1 MKRCI
6 AFILLLIT
14 LRGLS
19 QSNISNISN
28 YGVNEGLSQNSVYV
42 IMQDR
47 QGFAWIGTGD
57 GLARFDGRKFRIFRS
72 RENDTSH
79 SYLPGSIVN
88 SLIVEDRDDRL
99 WFNTNKGLVI
109 LDKKTEK
116 FHIIA
121 SQGKSAF
128 TFAISFMPLGIDE
141 QDSLWGYIS
150 GVGIGAIHTQN
161 LGYTLYKTHLPPS
174 PSNSNATFQNG
185 IIYIAGNNGVFNF
198 DTRTH
203 LSDWIFPGRAANC
216 ICPLSNGSLL
226 IGGREQLINYN
237 PKTRTTVNLNTG
249 VGHLPPISWKSL
261 AHGTSE
267 FSIGISISGD
277 IYRIQWSDSSIHKID
292 FSREPNA
299 SGLSDYLVN
308 CLFTDNSENLWIGTD
323 GAGFYIVNLKKKKFN
338 RYPELKEEGK
348 NLMVKGLF
356 ADDHHNI
363 LIGTYSKGLT
373 ILNTTNHKS
382 THVNLTT
389 DLTHKPDPIFFIYKD
404 SSGRIWLNS
413 GSNVGYLRK
422 DYSGFEHSLNL
433 NQNSN
438 LNTPLTYPYT
448 IFEVRKNE
456 FLIGANNG
464 YHNFRTDVNGRIL
477 PDSTFKIP
485 ISYSG
490 FVYTLK
496 RGRDGSI
503 YIGKIRGGFW
513 RIKITGKDI
522 IRIDSAFLNTGIRD
536 FYFCKTQPIVW
547 MASEEGLI
555 AYDPT
560 QKTYRIFDESD
571 GMSNQYIYG
580 ILAQNDRSLW
590 FSTNKG
596 INHASVTYD
605 NNHSIKDIS
614 FTYYSYD
621 DGLQSNEFNSG
632 AFFKSPF
639 GDFIFGGVSG
649 INWFNP
655 DSIVINPHRGIP
667 AITSIHCNDKPLTA
681 AIAPN
686 YLKSLTLSSSE
697 NTLLFEFASLEFT
710 NPETNLFSYRLK
722 GLESKWSTPSNINTV
737 KYANLAPGS
746 YTFELKASN
755 NDRLW
760 SEPLQL
766 KITITPPF
774 WQTWWF
780 RILVTAILILLT
792 IIITKLVAQRRLK
805 RRIERLE
812 QREALNQE
820 RERIAREMH
829 DDIGAGLTQI
839 SLISENIQRHTEQIN
854 RAKASEIGEIS
865 RGLISNISEI
875 IWSLNPENKSF
886 PQLISYLRD
895 QIHKQL
901 EYASINYQIEFPEK
915 IPNLLLTTAQRRN
928 ILMITKEIIR
938 NSIRHSGASNL
949 SVKLEIQSEQ
959 LRFEIAD
966 NGTGFPKEQIHSG
979 NGLKNIQKRISEL
992 KGTIHIDS
1000 QASNGTRFQFTIPI
1014 ITT

>member
-1 MKRCI
+1 MKRLI

-19 QSNISNISN
+19 QTNISHISN

-72 RENDTSH
+72 RENDTTH

-88 SLIVEDRDDRL
+88 SLIVEDRDGRL
-99 WFNTNKGLVI
+99 WFNTNKGLVF
-109 LDKKTEK
+109 LDTKTEK

-150 GVGIGAIHTQN
+150 GIGIGAIHTQN
-161 LGYTLYKTHLPPS
+161 LGYTLYKTRLPSS
-174 PSNSNATFQNG
+174 PSNSNATFQNEKV
-185 IIYIAGNNGVFNF
+185 YIAGNNGVFNF

-203 LSDWIFPGRAANC
+203 VSGWLFPGQPTYC
-216 ICPLSNGSLL
+216 ICPLSNGNLL
-226 IGGREQLINYN
+226 IGGKGLLINYN
-237 PKTRTTVNLNTG
+237 PQTRISNSLKTSEG
-249 VGHLPPISWKSL
+249 YLPLLVWKSL
-261 AHGTSE
+261 VPGTSE
-267 FSIGISISGD
+267 FSIGISMSGD
-277 IYRIQWSDSSIHKID
+277 IYRIQWNDSSIHKID
-292 FSREPNA
+292 FSREPDA

-348 NLMVKGLF
+348 NLMVKGLY
-356 ADDHHNI
+356 ADARHNI
-363 LIGTYSKGLT
+363 LIGTYSKGL
-373 ILNTTNHKS
+373 IIFNTLNHKS
-382 THVNLTT
+382 THVTLTK
-389 DLTHKPDPIFFIYKD
+389 DLNHKPEPVFFIYKD

-413 GSNVGYLRK
+413 GSNVGYLKK
-422 DYSGFEHSLNL
+422 DYTGFEYYFNL
-433 NQNSN
+433 NKNSEI
-438 LNTPLTYPYT
+438 NTSLTHPYT
-448 IFEVRKNE
+448 IYEVKKNE
-456 FLIGANNG
+456 FLVGANNG
-464 YHNFRTDVNGRIL
+464 YHNFRTDINGRIL
-477 PDSTFKIP
+477 PDSAFKIP
-485 ISYSG
+485 TSYSG

-496 RGRDGSI
+496 RGPDGSLF
-503 YIGKIRGGFW
+503 IGKIRGGFW

-555 AYDPT
+555 AYYPQ

-571 GMSNQYIYG
+571 GLSNQYIYG

-596 INHASVTYD
+596 INHANITYD

-614 FTYYSYD
+614 FTHYSYD

-667 AITSIHCNDKPLTA
+667 AITSIHCNDKPLSA
-681 AIAPN
+681 SIVPN

-710 NPETNLFSYRLK
+710 NPETNLFSYQLK
-722 GLESKWSTPSNINTV
+722 GVESKWSAPSNINIV
-737 KYANLAPGS
+737 KYANLAPGT
-746 YTFELKASN
+746 YTLELKASN

-760 SEPLQL
+760 SDPLEL
-766 KITITPPF
+766 KITINPPF
-774 WQTWWF
+774 WESWWF
-780 RILVTAILILLT
+780 RAFVTVALILIT
-792 IIITKLVAQRRLK
+792 IIITKLIAQRRLK

-839 SLISENIQRHTEQIN
+839 SLISENIQRNTEKTN

-865 RGLISNISEI
+865 RSLISNISEI

-901 EYASINYQIEFPEK
+901 EYSPIHYQIEFPEK

-959 LRFEIAD
+959 LSFEIAD
-966 NGTGFPKEQIHSG
+966 NGTGFSKEQIHSG
-979 NGLKNIQKRISEL
+979 NGLRNIQKRVSEI
-992 KGTIHIDS
+992 KGSLHIDS
-1000 QASNGTRFQFTIPI
+1000 HVHHGTSFQFTIPL
-1014 ITT
+1014 TTT